1 MKQRRPTAQRYT
13 NEYAIAAER
22 LKLSRTFVRSIAEN
36 TPTYGTISEERKAQV
51 LRVLSDVRKHLEKK
65 SIEAAA
71 IRRDKKRKA
80 DRAYYEKK
88 KAARCAK

>member
-51 LRVLSDVRKHLEKK
+51 LRVLSDVRKYLANKAADAEALRREKK
-65 SIEAAA
+65 
-71 IRRDKKRKA
+71 RQA